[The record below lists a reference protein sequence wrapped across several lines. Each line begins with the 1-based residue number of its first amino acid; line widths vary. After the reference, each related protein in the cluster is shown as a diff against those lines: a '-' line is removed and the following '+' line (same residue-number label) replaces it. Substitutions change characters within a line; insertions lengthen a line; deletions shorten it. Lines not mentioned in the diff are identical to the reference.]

1 MIQPNSEPL
10 LARFVE
16 ALSRLPGVHAIAL
29 GGSRARGAAGAHS
42 DYDIGLYY
50 EPGAPFDVTSLQ
62 RVVDGLDDTG
72 RAATLTPIGGWGQWI
87 NGGGWLTLAGT
98 RVDLLYRDLQRVRAV
113 IDDCHE
119 GRIERH
125 YQPGHP
131 HAFVSSIYM
140 GEVAY
145 CRPLWDPAGSLAALN
160 QLTQPYPRRLADALV
175 DTFLWEAEFAL
186 QNARHGRGLEDPAY
200 VVGCSFRCIACLC
213 QVLFAMNG
221 AYLLNE
227 KGAVAATASLAR
239 RPDAFSSRVA
249 AALEAIG
256 TALPADG
263 LQELERLVNE
273 TEALN

>member
-175 DTFLWEAEFAL
+175 DTLSLGGGVCLAKRPSRARPRGHCVRGGL
-186 QNARHGRGLEDPAY
+186 QLPVHRLSVPSAVRHE
-200 VVGCSFRCIACLC
+200 RC
-213 QVLFAMNG
+213 
-221 AYLLNE
+221 
-227 KGAVAATASLAR
+227 
-239 RPDAFSSRVA
+239 
-249 AALEAIG
+249 
-256 TALPADG
+256 LPAQRKRRRGRDR
-263 LQELERLVNE
+263 EPCP
-273 TEALN
+273 TA